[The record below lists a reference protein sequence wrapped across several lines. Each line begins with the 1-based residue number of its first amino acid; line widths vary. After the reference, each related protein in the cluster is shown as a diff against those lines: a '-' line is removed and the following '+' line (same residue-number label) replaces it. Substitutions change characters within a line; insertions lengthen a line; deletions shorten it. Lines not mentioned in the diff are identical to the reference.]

1 MAVDPNSYGSE
12 VGIERLIGD
21 MVVGRDFGAGT
32 TPTTT
37 QVEAEIDA
45 AAADL
50 NRELDA
56 FGYVAPVVV
65 GDDPIA
71 HAFLVTANN
80 YGAAATLLG
89 TLPPSAFNPA
99 VDPEAEVTSRMA
111 MYQNRFSHA
120 LKVIRQY
127 RLNAT
132 MATSRFGNMAAGART
147 NDDGEVNKPLMKRLL
162 HESDRY
168 SRDTEE

>member
-1 MAVDPNSYGSE
+1 MAVDANSYGSE

-21 MVVGRDFGAGT
+21 MVVGRNFGAAT
-32 TPTTT
+32 IPTTT

-56 FGYVAPVVV
+56 FGYTVPVAS
-65 GDDPIA
+65 GDDPFA

-89 TLPPSAFNPA
+89 TLPPSAFNPT

-111 MYQNRFSHA
+111 MYQHRFNHA
-120 LKVIRQY
+120 LKVIREY
-127 RLNAT
+127 KLKAT
-132 MATSRFGNMAAGART
+132 MDTSRFGNITAGART

-168 SRDTEE
+168 PRDTEE